1 MQRIV
6 IDPKTS
12 EQLRSARGTVVL
24 CEPDGRVLGYFHPE
38 QPTSGWSPDISE
50 EELDRRECAGGGRPL
65 KDILADLEGR
75 Q

>member
-1 MQRIV
+1 MHQIE

-24 CEPDGRVLGYFHPE
+24 CEPGGRILGYFRRE
-38 QPTSGWSPDISE
+38 EENTAWIAEISE
-50 EELDRRECAGGGRPL
+50 EELDRRQQAGGGRPL
-65 KDILADLEGR
+65 KEILADLEGR